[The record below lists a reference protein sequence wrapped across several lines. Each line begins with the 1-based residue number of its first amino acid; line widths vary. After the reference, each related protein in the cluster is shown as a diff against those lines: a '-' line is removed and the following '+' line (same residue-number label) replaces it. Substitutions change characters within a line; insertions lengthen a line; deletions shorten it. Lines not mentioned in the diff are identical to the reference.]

1 MPIKRSHIKRGL
13 QRLETTSW
21 EWPLSKKDIAE
32 LDQTVQESS
41 IEQTIA
47 SYEEAAR
54 IVLREANFPDHLGP
68 FVVTADGDWRDMP
81 QEWRKGAIPK
91 PTPGETFSIQLLTSL
106 LRGREL
112 SPEWRAAQILRYA
125 DVLKQHMAKG
135 DITNVVWAAL
145 HLQKQVE
152 RAMLSTAW
160 ERDAITGQRVR
171 EGGRKG
177 YKRNRE
183 AATRIALHKEWVS
196 ADLELASTC
205 PDVSAAERARRIAQC
220 YGENPE
226 TARNAI
232 WRFRKRSEENP
243 VDHLPPQQTARRS

>member
-21 EWPLSKKDIAE
+21 EWPLSKNDIAE
-32 LDQTVQESS
+32 LDRTVHESS

-54 IVLREANFPDHLGP
+54 DVLRKANYPDHLGP

-81 QEWRKGAIPK
+81 QEWRNGAILKSPS
-91 PTPGETFSIQLLTSL
+91 GESFSIQLLTAL
-106 LRGREL
+106 LRGWEL
-112 SPEWRAAQILRYA
+112 SPEWRAAQILRFA

-145 HLQKQVE
+145 HLQRHVE
-152 RAMLSTAW
+152 RAILSTAW
-160 ERDAITGQRVR
+160 ESDAIMGQRVR

-177 YKRNRE
+177 YKLNQAV
-183 AATRIALHKEWVS
+183 AARIALHKEWVS
-196 ADLELASTC
+196 DDWELASAC
-205 PDVSAAERARRIAQC
+205 PHLSAAERARRIAQRH
-220 YGENPE
+220 GAKSE
-226 TARNAI
+226 TVRNAI
-232 WRFRKRSEENP
+232 WRYRKKSEEDS
-243 VDHLPPQQTARRS
+243 VDHLPPQQIAHLP